1 MEETMKTNNRLIVD
15 QLPVR
20 TWNRLNV
27 NEAVIEWDEART
39 ADLGTDTYTA
49 ESDGPVRIAACG
61 EGEFSRKQ
69 VKVEAAPGTRIT
81 VYEQMEAR
89 QNFNLRT
96 SLVAHKDAVIR
107 LVQLQDTREGSL
119 LHNQIDGHC
128 EENGHIELIQMF
140 VGRGHL
146 YSDSRFILQGDR
158 SGLEAD
164 IGYLGRREQKLD
176 MNLAVDHFGK
186 HTESEINA
194 AGALMDSSA
203 KVFRGTIDF
212 KNGSSDSVG
221 NEKETV
227 LMLGEN
233 VVNKTVPLILCAE
246 ENVVGNH
253 GATIGELDDETLFYF
268 ESRGIGREAAEDLLA
283 RASIERLARK
293 TGDAET
299 EEKAAA
305 LLNEEL

>member
-1 MEETMKTNNRLIVD
+1 MEETMNTKNRLAVD
-15 QLPVR
+15 QLPVK

-39 ADLGTDTYTA
+39 ADLGTETYTA

-212 KNGSSDSVG
+212 KNGSAGSEGS
-221 NEKETV
+221 EQETV
-227 LMLGEN
+227 LMLGDG
-233 VVNKTVPLILCAE
+233 VANKTVPLILCAE

-253 GATIGELDDETLFYF
+253 GATIGELDENTLFYF
-268 ESRGIGREAAEDLLA
+268 ESRGIPADVAENIMA
-283 RASIERLARK
+283 RAAIERLAR
-293 TGDAET
+293 TLGDETAQAAVLAEL
-299 EEKAAA
+299 EEV
-305 LLNEEL
+305 L

>member
-1 MEETMKTNNRLIVD
+1 MEETMNTKNRLAVD

-39 ADLGTDTYTA
+39 ADLGTETYTA

-96 SLVAHKDAVIR
+96 SLIAHKDAVIR
-107 LVQLQDTREGSL
+107 LVQLQDTREGSI

-253 GATIGELDDETLFYF
+253 GATIC
-268 ESRGIGREAAEDLLA
+268 
-283 RASIERLARK
+283 
-293 TGDAET
+293 
-299 EEKAAA
+299 
-305 LLNEEL
+305 